1 MEEPIRVAHI
11 VGKMVGGGVEAFI
24 MNYYRHINRDKIQFD
39 FIIDSDSTL
48 VPREEIESLGG
59 RIIEIPPYQKL
70 FKYTKELRK
79 VFRENKYKIVHSH
92 LNTLSVFPL
101 YCAWREKVPIRIAH
115 SHSTS
120 NKKEWK
126 KNIIKNLL
134 RPFSNVFATNYF
146 ACTEH
151 AGRWMFGNKEYD
163 NGNVYILNNAID
175 INDFLYDENERKIKR
190 KELGIENK
198 FVIGHIG
205 RFVEQKNH
213 RFLIELFND
222 FHKKRADSI
231 LMLIGQGPLLTE
243 IKEKV
248 KKLNIDDSVLFLG
261 QREDTNKL
269 YQAMDLFLFPSLYE
283 GLGIVMIEA
292 QSSGLPCIASTEV
305 PKVAKVNENVEFI
318 CLKDPVSK
326 WKESIEKHIHDR
338 KIVNINDFKNSG
350 YSIKTEAS
358 KLEEEYFRLLK
369 QLER

>member
-24 MNYYRHINRDKIQFD
+24 MNYYRHIDRDKIQFD
-39 FIIDSDSTL
+39 FIIDSDSTF
-48 VPREEIESLGG
+48 VPRDEIESLGG
-59 RIIEIPPYQKL
+59 RIIEIPPYQKI

-79 VFRENKYKIVHSH
+79 VLRENKYRIVHSH

-101 YCAWREKVPIRIAH
+101 YCAWREKVPVRIAH

-134 RPFSNVFATNYF
+134 RPFSKVFATNYF

-213 RFLIELFND
+213 SFLIDIFNQL
-222 FHKKRADSI
+222 HNQIPNTS
-231 LMLIGQGPLLTE
+231 LMLIGQGPLQNE

-248 KKLNIDDSVLFLG
+248 KKLKIDDSVLFLG
-261 QREDTNKL
+261 QREDVNKL
-269 YQAMDLFLFPSLYE
+269 YQAMDLFLFPSIYE
-283 GLGIVMIEA
+283 GLGMVMIEA

-305 PKVAKVNENVEFI
+305 PKIAKVNKNVEFI
-318 CLKDPVSK
+318 DLNETIDEWVNKIKKYIKDEK
-326 WKESIEKHIHDR
+326 RNNDINKMKEAGYSIEK
-338 KIVNINDFKNSG
+338 
-350 YSIKTEAS
+350 EAK
-358 KLEEEYFRLLK
+358 KLEEYYNKLL
-369 QLER
+369 